1 MVENGCCGRRVDWWV
16 GCGGDGDGEKVV
28 GLSKLKVVTEVNL

>member
-1 MVENGCCGRRVDWWV
+1 MDWWV

-28 GLSKLKVVTEVNL
+28 GLSKLKVVIEVDL